1 MKLNVL
7 RRSSLRGFLAV
18 PLAVLTLAVPVL
30 AQAQSAPI
38 KMVIPFGPGATTDIV
53 GRQVAEALGSVLGSP
68 VVVENKAGAGGTLAS
83 DQVAKA
89 PADGRTLLMGT
100 VGTHAINAT
109 LFRKLPYDPIK
120 DFVPIGFVGYT
131 PTLVVVAAGSPLKT
145 LADLRAAAQTTAG
158 VSFASS
164 GTGTSG
170 HLAGE
175 LLATR
180 WAGAAGGAAGSTA
193 GGAASKMVHVP
204 YSQGG
209 QALTDVI
216 SGQVQFMFYHPA
228 AVMQHIQAGRL
239 RALGAS
245 GAKRSAAAP
254 DVSTLQELGVPDFDL
269 VAWFMVY
276 AAANTP
282 PSEVARL
289 RDALARAMA
298 LPSMVARLSEQGIET
313 RAIGHSELSA
323 FGTNEIKRWAEAVK
337 RSGAQVD

>member
-1 MKLNVL
+1 MKQSLPRQTV
-7 RRSSLRGFLAV
+7 RRAALLHAGAVAVAVAMLACC
-18 PLAVLTLAVPVL
+18 ALTPAL
-30 AQAQSAPI
+30 AQSGAPL
-38 KMVIPFGPGATTDIV
+38 KMVVPFGPGATTDIV
-53 GRQVAEALGSVLGSP
+53 GRQVAEALGTVLGSP
-68 VVVENKAGAGGTLAS
+68 VVVENKAGAGGTLGS

-131 PTLVVVAAGSPLKT
+131 PTLVVVASGSPLKT
-145 LADLRAAAQTTAG
+145 MADLKAAAQTGSG

-180 WAGAAGGAAGSTA
+180 WASAS

-228 AVMQHIQAGRL
+228 AVMQHIQAGKL

-254 DVSTLQELGVPDFDL
+254 DVATLQELGVPEFDL

-282 PSEVARL
+282 PAEVARL
-289 RDALARAMA
+289 RDAFARAMA
-298 LPSMVARLSEQGIET
+298 LPSMMARLTEQGVET
-313 RAIGHSELSA
+313 RAIAHSDLNA
-323 FGTNEIKRWAEAVK
+323 FGVSEIKRWAEAVK